1 MSFLLF
7 IQLEMYEKVPTL
19 ICVGVWWC
27 NYISINSYVIIYL
40 VRWITLVVLFGDSF
54 LGKNRSIITAY

>member
-1 MSFLLF
+1 
-7 IQLEMYEKVPTL
+7 MYEKVPTL

-27 NYISINSYVIIYL
+27 NYISINNYVLIYL